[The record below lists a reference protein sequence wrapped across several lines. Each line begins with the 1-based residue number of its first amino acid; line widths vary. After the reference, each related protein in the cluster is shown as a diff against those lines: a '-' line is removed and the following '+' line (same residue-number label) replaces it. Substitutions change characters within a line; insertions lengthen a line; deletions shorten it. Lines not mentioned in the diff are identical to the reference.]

1 MTVALATRALL
12 PGELS
17 EDGIS
22 LPADLSF
29 EDWRETVNNAEW
41 LDRASPWILADVLT
55 YGEQKW
61 GEDHSDAL
69 PTYEEDPSGQRQ
81 SRMKQALWMGRRFP
95 PGTRVPGLTYSHH
108 RAVADLPP
116 LEATRLLYD
125 AAGADEYVS
134 TREMIG
140 RVKACQEALRGKVV
154 SASSEPIEDA
164 ALAWMPS
171 EDDLTDEARAA
182 MEQYAPQGRHRVA
195 YVTGWLRAMVWAEQR
210 DAFREGAW
218 RL

>member
-1 MTVALATRALL
+1 
-12 PGELS
+12 
-17 EDGIS
+17 
-22 LPADLSF
+22 
-29 EDWRETVNNAEW
+29 
-41 LDRASPWILADVLT
+41 
-55 YGEQKW
+55 
-61 GEDHSDAL
+61 
-69 PTYEEDPSGQRQ
+69 
-81 SRMKQALWMGRRFP
+81 
-95 PGTRVPGLTYSHH
+95 
-108 RAVADLPP
+108 LPP